1 MDMRLVLV
9 THPNKEHAER
19 ITRGVIDAKLA
30 ACVLITDVK
39 SFYNWEGKL
48 NEDDEVVTILKTS
61 TDKVTDLEKYI
72 ETNHDYD
79 VPAIISFQTNANES
93 YSNWLNDQL
102 IKWKDTQHSVSMV
115 YLNFCDLIGLDLLC
129 FEIVSLRHCRSTM
142 LVHRVALSLNSGW
155 TGVFA
160 GQIVMWLPPQNID
173 SEPSRSPLTMNFIQ
187 RL

>member
-9 THPNKEHAER
+9 THPSKEHAER

-30 ACVLITDVK
+30 ACVLVTDVK

-79 VPAIISFQTNANES
+79 VPAIISFQANANQA
-93 YSNWLNDQL
+93 YGNWLNNNLL
-102 IKWKDTQHSVSMV
+102 IKRKSLN
-115 YLNFCDLIGLDLLC
+115 YLQVLQNLRGELREYCIIIDLKLRS
-129 FEIVSLRHCRSTM
+129 SLRKKPSF
-142 LVHRVALSLNSGW
+142 VHPLNLDNTIYPLIS
-155 TGVFA
+155 
-160 GQIVMWLPPQNID
+160 QIGGIY
-173 SEPSRSPLTMNFIQ
+173 
-187 RL
+187 

>member
-30 ACVLITDVK
+30 ACVLVADVK

-61 TDKVTDLEKYI
+61 TDKVADLEKYI

-79 VPAIISFQTNANES
+79 IPAIISFQANANQA
-93 YSNWLNDQL
+93 YRNWLNQ
-102 IKWKDTQHSVSMV
+102 
-115 YLNFCDLIGLDLLC
+115 
-129 FEIVSLRHCRSTM
+129 
-142 LVHRVALSLNSGW
+142 
-155 TGVFA
+155 
-160 GQIVMWLPPQNID
+160 QIN
-173 SEPSRSPLTMNFIQ
+173 
-187 RL
+187 